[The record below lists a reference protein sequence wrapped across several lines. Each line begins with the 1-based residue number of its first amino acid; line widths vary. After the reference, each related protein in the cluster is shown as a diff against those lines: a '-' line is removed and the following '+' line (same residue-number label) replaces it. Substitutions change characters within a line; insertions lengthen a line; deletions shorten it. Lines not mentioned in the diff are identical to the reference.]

1 MVLKLTNRDIIGLIV
16 ARDNMY
22 NNKHIW
28 ARKIGFG
35 FGENDNVP
43 NDINAW
49 NNKQID
55 KSFETIGVLTR
66 SSKPVLWPEEYD
78 FSFEER
84 LRRAYRYDSE
94 RKDIERSKDLSGFEK
109 KSQIK
114 ALRYETDVS

>member
-1 MVLKLTNRDIIGLIV
+1 MVLKLTNRDIIGLNV

-55 KSFETIGVLTR
+55 KSFETSI
-66 SSKPVLWPEEYD
+66 YD
-78 FSFEER
+78 FE
-84 LRRAYRYDSE
+84 
-94 RKDIERSKDLSGFEK
+94 IELLNITDLSL
-109 KSQIK
+109 IHI
-114 ALRYETDVS
+114 